1 MHGSTHRELRHIV
14 ANLGA
19 KIEEEELDEVMK
31 EADPDGSGQ
40 TDYKAFTTLM
50 FKPV

>member
-1 MHGSTHRELRHIV
+1 MLEAGWCDH
-14 ANLGA
+14 
-19 KIEEEELDEVMK
+19 EEEELDEVMK